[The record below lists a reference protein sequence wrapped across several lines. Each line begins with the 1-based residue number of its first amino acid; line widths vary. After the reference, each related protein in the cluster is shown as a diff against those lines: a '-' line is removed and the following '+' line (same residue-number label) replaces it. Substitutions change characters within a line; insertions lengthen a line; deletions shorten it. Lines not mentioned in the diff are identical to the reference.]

1 MEVLGFV
8 SAIVGM
14 LAVLLSVWYLARWII
29 GKSERKPHFRK
40 RFFLSGGVFILAIVG
55 AGIFGGQQIEKEA
68 LEAGFVTSD
77 EYLAAKRENVTDP
90 EAWAAIVSEREA
102 EAEVR
107 AEAEATKARV
117 AAEEARKAAEEEAA
131 RAAAETEAA
140 EAERIAAEEAKAAM
154 AEEQRLAEEAECK
167 RELSCWGEK
176 ASTVAMFT
184 CPRFVERMARYD
196 YEWTDG
202 FLDVKFS
209 HYRWKDVENGI
220 VTVIGDKIKFQNGF
234 GAWSNMIYECDV
246 NPATETV
253 LDVRVS
259 EGRI

>member
-14 LAVLLSVWYLARWII
+14 LAILTSIWYLARWII

-40 RFFLSGGVFILAIVG
+40 RFFLSGGVFILAVVG

-68 LEAGFVTSD
+68 LEAGFATSN

-102 EAEVR
+102 EAEAR
-107 AEAEATKARV
+107 AEAEAAKARV
-117 AAEEARKAAEEEAA
+117 AAEEEAA
-131 RAAAETEAA
+131 RAAAE
-140 EAERIAAEEAKAAM
+140 AAM

-184 CPRFVERMARYD
+184 GPRFIERMARYD

-209 HYRWKDVENGI
+209 HYRWKDIENGI

-253 LDVRVS
+253 LDVRMS